1 MGDAEM
7 MAEFERRLPE
17 LAWREESERL
27 AELVKREEQY
37 SRSSYSADYLPRQP
51 HLTWLNRAFVL
62 NWMMLL
68 ASELHCRREVLANA
82 VSLFD
87 RYLCVSAPVQL
98 EKLQLLGA
106 GCLFLA

>member
-1 MGDAEM
+1 MTEAEL
-7 MAEFERRLPE
+7 MAEFEKTLPD
-17 LAWREESERL
+17 LAWKEETDRL
-27 AELVKREEQY
+27 AEMVRREETD
-37 SRSSYSADYLPRQP
+37 SRGATADYFQRQP
-51 HLTWLNRAFVL
+51 HINWLNRALVL

-87 RYLCVSAPVQL
+87 RYLAISPPILL
-98 EKLQLLGA
+98 ERLQLLGA

>member
-1 MGDAEM
+1 MV
-7 MAEFERRLPE
+7 R
-17 LAWREESERL
+17 REEMDS
-27 AELVKREEQY
+27 K
-37 SRSSYSADYLPRQP
+37 SSADYSGRQP
-51 HLTWLNRAFVL
+51 HLTWLNRGLVL

-87 RYLCVSAPVQL
+87 RYLAVSDPVLL
-98 EKLQLLGA
+98 ERLQLLGA